1 MTDFEI
7 RDEPYDGPSGGRLIA
22 AVQDILVYAHWPD
35 WRSLVPVSVL
45 SLLLCAWGWRLFRRH
60 SGELVDEL

>member
-1 MTDFEI
+1 MTPVIQAMQQIF
-7 RDEPYDGPSGGRLIA
+7 
-22 AVQDILVYAHWPD
+22 VYARWPD
-35 WRSLVPVSVL
+35 WASLVPVLAV